1 MRRVGIATDCRR
13 HSMDSPA
20 GRRLDRRLCGRWLWR
35 RPLRQNPVM
44 WDSDGATKLESESA
58 PFLAQGGS
66 ATALC
71 PEYTGELLDML
82 MNSGL
87 AYATCR
93 GNNPMA
99 FRAYAVPCDGCGR
112 VPSAAQN
119 DGSWLAQPDPSRLLL
134 TSLRSTPAIGDPGGR
149 SAPGFR
155 AARGWE
161 NHWVTVT
168 GHFDDP
174 ASSSCPNRPRSTSTS
189 IRAGRRS
196 SAIAGR
202 ASWSRTWKWKASPRH
217 ATSPTIARRARMRV
231 WRPSRP
237 HRF

>member
-1 MRRVGIATDCRR
+1 MVEPRCGGLASPSIAAVIRWTPRLAAASTGGYVVVGSGA
-13 HSMDSPA
+13 A
-20 GRRLDRRLCGRWLWR
+20 
-35 RPLRQNPVM
+35 PLRQNPVM

-119 DGSWLAQPDPSRLLL
+119 DASWLAQPDPSRLLYL
-134 TSLRSTPAIGDPGGR
+134 APIDTGDWGSLEGVL
-149 SAPGFR
+149 APGFR

-174 ASSSCPNRPRSTSTS
+174 ASSSCR
-189 IRAGRRS
+189 
-196 SAIAGR
+196 IAPEYFDLYPGR
-202 ASWSRTWKWKASPRH
+202 AQIIRDCRSRFVVTN
-217 ATSPTIARRARMRV
+217 V
-231 WRPSRP
+231 EVEG
-237 HRF
+237 